1 MAGTGGAEVALLGEE
16 GPELVLNA
24 KQTAELAIAL
34 GSAKPLAQGGVAG
47 GPDKG
52 KVPGYAQGGVAG
64 SAPIDGKEYSRQMVR
79 QMQEAEAED
88 EVDVDELHSYLTTL
102 TKELAGAV

>member
-1 MAGTGGAEVALLGEE
+1 MLGEE

-24 KQTAELAIAL
+24 KQTAELAQAL

-47 GPDKG
+47 GPDKD
-52 KVPGYAQGGVAG
+52 KIPGYAQGGVAG
-64 SAPIDGKEYSRQMVR
+64 AEPMDSKEYSRQIVR
-79 QMQEAEAED
+79 QMQENEADD
-88 EVDVDELHSYLTTL
+88 EMDADELHAYLTTL